1 MRVDGW
7 MVSRRRGGQ
16 CMSRERGDTGTHVR
30 FLREEQRHGPQP
42 TVSLL
47 GPCYVRR
54 IAGPISRSRKV
65 RESQGQAL

>member
-1 MRVDGW
+1 
-7 MVSRRRGGQ
+7 
-16 CMSRERGDTGTHVR
+16 MSRERGDTGTHVR